1 MKKKVLLLLTL
12 LLTLNS
18 FSQILDP
25 VDWSTSVEKIS
36 DTTYKLITK
45 ATIDRGWHLY
55 SQNVPDDGP
64 IATLFTY
71 KDDGTFTLDGKTN
84 EEEGETVDDPVFEM
98 EIKYFSDSATFE
110 QIINVTDKTTRIS
123 GTVYLMV
130 CDETQCSAPT
140 EIDLDFVI
148 KSGKSL
154 VKNTT
159 STTPVSNENQN
170 SSEKKGLLGIFLIA
184 FFSGFAALLTPCVFP
199 MIPMT
204 VSFFTK
210 QSKNRAAGIRNAIIY
225 GISII
230 VIYVLLG
237 VFVSLV
243 FG

>member
-1 MKKKVLLLLTL
+1 MKKKVLLLLML

-25 VDWSTSVEKIS
+25 VEWSTSVEKIS
-36 DTTYKLITK
+36 ETKYKLITK

-55 SQNVPDDGP
+55 SQTVPDGGP
-64 IATLFTY
+64 IPTQFTY
-71 KDDGTFTLDGKTN
+71 KNDGTFTLNGSTK

-98 EIKYFSDSATFE
+98 KIKYFSDSAVFE
-110 QIINVTDKTTRIS
+110 QLVDITDKTRTIN
-123 GTVYLMV
+123 GTVYFMV
-130 CDETQCSAPT
+130 CNDTQCSAPT
-140 EIDLDFVI
+140 EVDLGFTI
-148 KSGKSL
+148 KSGKPV
-154 VKNTT
+154 VKKADKI
-159 STTPVSNENQN
+159 TPVSNENQN

-210 QSKNRAAGIRNAIIY
+210 QSKTKAAGIRNAIIY

-237 VFVSLV
+237 IL
-243 FG
+243 